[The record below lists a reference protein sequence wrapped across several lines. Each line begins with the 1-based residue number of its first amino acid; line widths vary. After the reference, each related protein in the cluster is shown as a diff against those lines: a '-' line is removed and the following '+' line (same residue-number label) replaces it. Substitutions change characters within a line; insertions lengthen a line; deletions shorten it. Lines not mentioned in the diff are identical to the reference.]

1 MRPFHVKSG
10 VVGGTVVGVVAVVSY
25 LVTSPSASIDTAV
38 GMIVACVVGVGAVT
52 LLALYGNRRP
62 H

>member
-10 VVGGTVVGVVAVVSY
+10 VVGGTAVGVVAVVSY
-25 LVTSPSASIDTAV
+25 LVTSPNATIGTAF
-38 GMIVACVVGVGAVT
+38 GMIVACVVGVEAVT